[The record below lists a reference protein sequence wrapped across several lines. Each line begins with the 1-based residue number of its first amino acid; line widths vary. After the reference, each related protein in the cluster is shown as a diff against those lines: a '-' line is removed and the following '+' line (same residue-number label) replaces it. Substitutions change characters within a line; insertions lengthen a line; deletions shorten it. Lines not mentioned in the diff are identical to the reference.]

1 MYATER
7 LFDVVSILLYCLFE
21 LVDKFRNI
29 YIYIYIYIFKLK
41 PEFSIFHISFI
52 YQIPEKKNIY
62 I

>member
-7 LFDVVSILLYCLFE
+7 LFDVVSIFLYCLFE

-29 YIYIYIYIFKLK
+29 YIYKLK
-41 PEFSIFHISFI
+41 LEFSIFHISFI
-52 YQIPEKKNIY
+52 YQIPEKKKIY